1 MIKNA
6 FVEKN
11 SDGNIVVRVEDKQ
24 LSTFDDYN
32 SALEWAFSIGYRVYK
47 KEPTTDKHEECWV
60 KYMPTSHL

>member
-11 SDGNIVVRVEDKQ
+11 SEGNIVVRVEDKQ

-32 SALEWAFSIGYRVYK
+32 CALEWAFSIGYRVYK
-47 KEPTTDKHEECWV
+47 KEPTNDKQRV
-60 KYMPTSHL
+60 LG